1 MHSLYACVSDKVM
14 VCRAGPSER
23 MEIPTQDDSVCT
35 YYDMA

>member
-1 MHSLYACVSDKVM
+1 MHSLYAYKVM